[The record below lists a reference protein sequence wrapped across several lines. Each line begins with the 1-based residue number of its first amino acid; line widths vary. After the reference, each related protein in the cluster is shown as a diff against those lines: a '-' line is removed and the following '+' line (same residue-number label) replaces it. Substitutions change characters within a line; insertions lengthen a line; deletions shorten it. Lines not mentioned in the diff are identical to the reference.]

1 MTGKNEI
8 RDFAEVM
15 REEEEKQMRE
25 YQARVASGQE
35 EREMEAFRKRSAEE
49 NARMEAHGCI
59 EKNECPE
66 CGESDE
72 CKWDHGKCWTCG
84 YCADDD
90 EDDDALDELQCAEHD
105 HIQFLN
111 DQE

>member
-1 MTGKNEI
+1 MTKENEI
-8 RDFAEVM
+8 MDMSDAFREV
-15 REEEEKQMRE
+15 EEQAMKE
-25 YQARVASGQE
+25 YQARVASGE
-35 EREMEAFRKRSAEE
+35 DEKEREAFRKRSEAEQ
-49 NARMEAHGCI
+49 ARMEAHGCI

-90 EDDDALDELQCAEHD
+90 DDDNDDNEGDE
-105 HIQFLN
+105 
-111 DQE
+111 

>member
-1 MTGKNEI
+1 MTRKNEPQ
-8 RDFAEVM
+8 DFADVM

-59 EKNECPE
+59 ETEACCEE
-66 CGESDE
+66 CGYLLDQCECDESD
-72 CKWDHGKCWTCG
+72 
-84 YCADDD
+84 DDD
-90 EDDDALDELQCAEHD
+90 DDD
-105 HIQFLN
+105 
-111 DQE
+111 QENV